1 MPVNDQNGLT
11 QVAPRVL
18 SVTELNRSV
27 RLLLEQTLPLAWVAG
42 EISNLTV
49 AASGHWYFALKDKQA
64 QVRCVMFRSRSMAL
78 DFRPQEGM
86 QVELRATPALYE
98 ARGEFQLNVDFMRR
112 AGLGALFEQFERLK
126 ARLAAEGLFA
136 SERKRALPAF
146 PRRIGIVTS
155 PAAAALRDVLTTLRR
170 RMPGIEV
177 VLYPTPVQGEGAA
190 LQIAQ
195 ALRKAG
201 ERAEVE
207 LLIVCRGGGS
217 IEDLWAF
224 NEEVVARAI
233 VASPLPV
240 ISGVG
245 HETDVTIA
253 DFVADRRAPTPTA
266 AAELASP
273 NRAELSAR
281 LQQLLRRLTRDVE
294 RTLQSG
300 GQRLDYAARRLVH
313 PGQRLEKQ
321 RLLLRQ
327 LQGRLRQAWQRRS
340 EQAEWRV
347 AAAAQ
352 RLPQLRPD
360 VATLQLRRRQL
371 QQRMQTALQRR
382 LELAQL
388 QLQHLAL
395 RLQQLSPDAVLQRG
409 YSIVE
414 TADGSVI
421 SDATQLQPEQTLRL
435 RLAKGRAG
443 VKVTDV
449 EPQAD

>member
-64 QVRCVMFRSRSMAL
+64 QVRCVMFRSRAMAL

-273 NRAELSAR
+273 NRVELSAR

-321 RLLLRQ
+321 HLLLRQ

-421 SDATQLQPEQTLRL
+421 SDATQLQPEQALRL